1 MQKNSI
7 LHWLGSTFL
16 ARVGG
21 GGCSALWFPD
31 GELMA
36 PCSGYSIAIKQTTPQ
51 LSSFKQAFYFV
62 DSFVGLDFGKGSS
75 WQPSAGCLSCYGSW
89 QLDLQTSESSA
100 GLAVQEGT
108 RTRLAVNA
116 GHQQELKLG
125 GWPEHLLVSGAWCPA
140 KNQVEAAGHVLI

>member
-1 MQKNSI
+1 
-7 LHWLGSTFL
+7 
-16 ARVGG
+16 
-21 GGCSALWFPD
+21 
-31 GELMA
+31 MA
-36 PCSGYSIAIKQTTPQ
+36 PCSGYSIAIKQITPQ

-62 DSFVGLDFGKGSS
+62 DSFVGLDFGQGSS

-125 GWPEHLLVSGAWCPA
+125 G
-140 KNQVEAAGHVLI
+140 